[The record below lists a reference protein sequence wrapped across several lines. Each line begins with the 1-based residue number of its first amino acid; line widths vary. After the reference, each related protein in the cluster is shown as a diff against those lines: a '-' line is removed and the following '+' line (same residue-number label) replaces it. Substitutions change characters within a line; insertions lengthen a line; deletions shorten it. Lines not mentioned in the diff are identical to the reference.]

1 MATSS
6 TRLLTFAEFERL
18 PDLPAGH
25 YELRHGELVT
35 VSPPKHRHYS
45 IQRRLRRLLEKAA
58 GDADV
63 VDTEMAFRALPEH
76 EYRIADVAFLSK
88 ERWDRI
94 PGEGTLAG
102 APDLVIEVLSP
113 SNTVAEMFDKR
124 TLCLENGA
132 REFWVVDIE
141 HRQVEVATPDGVT
154 KTYKSGQQIPL
165 FFAPRAPLAV
175 EAIFS

>member
-1 MATSS
+1 M
-6 TRLLTFAEFERL
+6 TFAEFERL

-35 VSPPKHRHYS
+35 VSPPKHQHYS
-45 IQRRLRRLLEKAA
+45 IQHRLRRLLEKAA
-58 GDADV
+58 GGAGEV
-63 VDTEMAFRALPEH
+63 EIEMAFRALPEH

-88 ERWDRI
+88 DRWDRI
-94 PGEGTLAG
+94 PSDGTLAG

-113 SNTVAEMFDKR
+113 SNIVAEMFDKR

-132 REFWVVDIE
+132 REFWAVDID
-141 HRQVEVATPDGVT
+141 RRRVEVSTPDGLT

-165 FFAPRAPLAV
+165 FFAPGEPLA
-175 EAIFS
+175 ADGIFSGP